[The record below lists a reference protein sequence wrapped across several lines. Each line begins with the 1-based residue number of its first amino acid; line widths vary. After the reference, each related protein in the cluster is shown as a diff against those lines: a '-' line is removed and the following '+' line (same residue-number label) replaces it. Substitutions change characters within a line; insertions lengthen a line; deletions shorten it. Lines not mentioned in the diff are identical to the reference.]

1 MKPILI
7 LNLGGTIC
15 MCPSESGLI
24 PDSHILPDFL
34 HKHHQQLNFVY
45 KEPFELIDSSQ
56 ANNAYWYQCA
66 QYILDNHNHYRGII
80 ITHGTDTMAYF
91 ASSLRFYF
99 ASISLPII
107 ITGSQLP
114 LSQDGNDA
122 ISNMQFSIDQIDA
135 PIMQQMGIAIA
146 FNNQLLHAE
155 KTSKVDTQTFNGFA
169 QNGESG
175 VLTQCISD
183 LTLLRELKIKNI
195 QVIWIHPSFDFNQL
209 PLPQSGLIYIF
220 KSYGAGNLPKHPKL
234 ENFLLKT
241 IQENAAVI
249 NQSQCFYSQVDM
261 SIYEAGNWL
270 SVYNVI
276 GAKNMTLEALMAK
289 LHCIDTFDIEKLKAL
304 LLTPFHY
311 ELA

>member
-24 PDSHILPDFL
+24 PDSQVLPDFL
-34 HKHHQQLNFVY
+34 NKHHQRLNFVY

-56 ANNAYWYQCA
+56 ANNVYWYQCA
-66 QYILDNHNHYRGII
+66 QYIMDNHNDYRGVI

-99 ASISLPII
+99 ASTSLPII

-114 LSQDGNDA
+114 LTQDGNDA
-122 ISNMQFSIDQIDA
+122 IANVQFAIKQIDDRL
-135 PIMQQMGIAIA
+135 IQQMGIAIA
-146 FNNQLLHAE
+146 FNNQLLQAE

-169 QNGESG
+169 QNCTTA
-175 VLTQCISD
+175 VLTQSISA
-183 LTLLRELKIKNI
+183 LTMMRELNIKNI
-195 QVIWIHPSFDFNQL
+195 QLIWIHPSFDFNQL
-209 PLPQSGLIYIF
+209 PTPQSGLIYIF

-234 ENFLLKT
+234 EDFLLKA
-241 IQENAAVI
+241 IQKNAVVI
-249 NQSQCFYSQVDM
+249 NHSQCFYSEVDM
-261 SIYEAGNWL
+261 NIYAAGNWL
-270 SVYNVI
+270 GNYNVL
-276 GAKNMTLEALMAK
+276 GAKNMTMEALMAK
-289 LHCIDTFDIEKLKAL
+289 LHCIDTDDIKKLKTL